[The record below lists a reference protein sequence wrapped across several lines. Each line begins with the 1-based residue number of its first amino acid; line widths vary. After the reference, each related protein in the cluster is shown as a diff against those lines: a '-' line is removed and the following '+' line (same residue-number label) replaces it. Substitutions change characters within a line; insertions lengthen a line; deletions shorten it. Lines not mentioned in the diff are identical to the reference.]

1 MANLESQINAML
13 SGESMTEGTFW
24 NYYNPNKEGFA
35 ETLVG
40 TVTKISFAQ
49 ERQYQTHEP
58 LFWDDG
64 NPKMMFRL
72 HIKDANN
79 NTFLFDIKPKSQMM
93 MEDFIPACP
102 SGNLQDLLGNLVS
115 ITAQQNPVV
124 NGQVIPFS
132 AAMRR
137 KFTVQVLGAGQHPSE
152 GVDQE
157 SFKRLMNSRA
167 SQQQSQQ
174 QPQQQTAMDP
184 RLAASLQAAQQ
195 AGARNSAERMLQQQ
209 FPGAVVTQAPTSQPV
224 HAPQVAP
231 GQMPPMDVY
240 DSDVPF

>member
-40 TVTKISFAQ
+40 TVTKISFVQ
-49 ERQYQTHEP
+49 ERAYQTHEP
-58 LFWDDG
+58 LFWNDG
-64 NPKMMFRL
+64 NPKVMFRL

-93 MEDFIPACP
+93 MEDFIPVCQ

-137 KFTVQVLGAGQHPSE
+137 KFTVQVLGPGQHPSE

-157 SFKRLMNSRA
+157 SFNRLLNSPKQQA
-167 SQQQSQQ
+167 QQSQ
-174 QPQQQTAMDP
+174 PQQAAMDP

-209 FPGAVVTQAPTSQPV
+209 FPGAVVTQAPAPQPAP
-224 HAPQVAP
+224 APQVAP

-240 DSDVPF
+240 DQDIPF